1 MNKTMYTTHRTVLK
15 FILQDKS
22 SGTVCL
28 GESILNQQSLP
39 RKLIRHMP
47 HNEGQ
52 SFNVVK

>member
-1 MNKTMYTTHRTVLK
+1 MNKTMYTTHRTVSK

-28 GESILNQQSLP
+28 GESMLNQQSLP

-47 HNEGQ
+47 PNEGQ